1 MRITLESID
10 GQQFTLRLPRAADG
24 HEHVVA
30 LHTTR
35 RLRGVYAHDA
45 HAEHLDPVEAD
56 EIVGEVAWLLAAG
69 ALHLAGPMR
78 LGATSLDLDIA
89 LDDRTPALT
98 GDARCASLSVPDA
111 RVSLDGVKVRGAL
124 DASALHARH
133 DPATDVWTVVASAFG
148 AQGLSLA
155 MGGITVQAAAVN
167 LVGLRL
173 TRSAEGVVV
182 MADEVTLAGLEVVD
196 ARRTVRVVDARV
208 TGLRYAPDAV
218 SFDRVDAGELSVAL
232 DGLDEPASEGAT
244 AAAAAEKSASSRLG
258 MDLALLDG
266 LHGRIEADTSVD
278 VKLPVIQH
286 RVAKHRARLA
296 VNDGCINFKEL
307 EHGLSRLE
315 DAIFDF
321 EVKGD
326 ALVFELDALLVKK
339 TLLSWPLDGAGVER
353 AHREQVRLRT
363 LVQPTLALAT
373 SGGDD
378 DDEGDG
384 EGEKR
389 VALQRVEV
397 RGLVV
402 DVGLSDAST
411 LPVGGGVVGLGAA
424 DAVPLEALRVR
435 GELVYDARQESA
447 PTDVHVEVR
456 GLDLGVHG
464 VAVGGGRLELARLSL
479 GHLTDG
485 AVTMRG
491 FKPTAARATL
501 RDVSLRKGRWQRG

>member
-10 GQQFTLRLPRAADG
+10 GQQFTLRLPRSSDG

-35 RLRGVYAHDA
+35 GLRGVYAHDA
-45 HAEHLDPVEAD
+45 HAIHLDPVEAD
-56 EIVGEVAWLLAAG
+56 EIVGEVAWLLAHG

-89 LDDRTPALT
+89 RDDRAPAIT
-98 GDARCASLSVPDA
+98 GDARCASMSVPDA
-111 RVSLDGVKVRGAL
+111 RVTLDGVKVRGAL
-124 DASALHARH
+124 EVTALHARH
-133 DPATDVWTVVASAFG
+133 DPATDVWTVVASTFG
-148 AQGLSLA
+148 AQGLSLS
-155 MGGITVQAAAVN
+155 MGGVTVQAVTAS

-173 TRSAEGVVV
+173 TRSAEGLVV
-182 MADEVTLAGLEVVD
+182 MADEVTFAGLEVVD
-196 ARRTVRVVDARV
+196 SRRTVRVVDARV
-208 TGLRYAPDAV
+208 TGLRYAPDGL
-218 SFDRVDAGELSVAL
+218 SFDRFDAGELSVAL
-232 DGLDEPASEGAT
+232 DGLDEPASEGT
-244 AAAAAEKSASSRLG
+244 TPDEEAAERPSSRLG
-258 MDLALLDG
+258 IDLPLLDG

-278 VKLPVIQH
+278 VKLPVIHH
-286 RVAKHRARLA
+286 RVARHRARLA
-296 VNDGCINFKEL
+296 VSDGCINFKDL

-321 EVKGD
+321 EVKDD

-353 AHREQVRLRT
+353 AHRDLVRLRT
-363 LVQPTLALAT
+363 LVQPTLARAT
-373 SGGDD
+373 GG

-384 EGEKR
+384 DGEKR

-397 RGLVV
+397 RGLLV

-411 LPVGGGVVGLGAA
+411 LPVGGGVVRLGAA
-424 DAVPLEALRVR
+424 DAVPLESLRVR
-435 GELVYDARQESA
+435 GELVHDARQECA
-447 PTDVHVEVR
+447 PTEVHVEVR
-456 GLDLGVHG
+456 GLDLGVDG
-464 VAVGGGRLELARLSL
+464 VAVGGGRLSLARLSL

-491 FKPTAARATL
+491 FRPTAARATA
-501 RDVSLRKGRWQRG
+501 RDVSLRKGRWLRA

>member
-10 GQQFTLRLPRAADG
+10 GQQFTLRLPRASDG

-45 HAEHLDPVEAD
+45 HSVHLDPVEAD
-56 EIVGEVAWLLAAG
+56 EVVGEVAWLLRPG

-78 LGATSLDLDIA
+78 LGSTSLDLDIA

-98 GDARCASLSVPDA
+98 GDARCASLSVPDL
-111 RVSLDGVKVRGAL
+111 RVTLDGVKVRGAI
-124 DASALHARH
+124 DVTALHARH

-148 AQGLSLA
+148 AQGLSLT
-155 MGGITVQAAAVN
+155 MGGLTVQAAAVN
-167 LVGLRL
+167 LVGMRL
-173 TRSAEGVVV
+173 TRSAEGLVV

-196 ARRTVRVVDARV
+196 SRRTVRVVDARV
-208 TGLRYAPDAV
+208 TGLRYAPDGV
-218 SFDRVDAGELSVAL
+218 SFDRVDAGELSIAL
-232 DGLDEPASEGAT
+232 DGLDEPSSEETT
-244 AAAAAEKSASSRLG
+244 AVAAEKSSSKLG
-258 MDLALLDG
+258 IDLPLLDG

-278 VKLPVIQH
+278 VKLPVIHH
-286 RVAKHRARLA
+286 RVAKHRARLT
-296 VNDGCINFKEL
+296 VNDGCINFKDL
-307 EHGLSRLE
+307 EHGLSKLE

-321 EVKGD
+321 EVTHD
-326 ALVFELDALLVKK
+326 ALIFELDALLVKK
-339 TLLSWPLDGAGVER
+339 TLLSWPLDGAGLAR
-353 AHREQVRLRT
+353 AHRDQVRLRT
-363 LVQPTLALAT
+363 LIQPTLALPT
-373 SGGDD
+373 GGGD

-384 EGEKR
+384 EREKS

-402 DVGLSDAST
+402 EVGLSDAST
-411 LPVGGGVVGLGAA
+411 LPVGGGVLRLGAA

-435 GELVYDARQESA
+435 GELVHDARQEDA

-456 GLDLGVHG
+456 GLDLGVDG